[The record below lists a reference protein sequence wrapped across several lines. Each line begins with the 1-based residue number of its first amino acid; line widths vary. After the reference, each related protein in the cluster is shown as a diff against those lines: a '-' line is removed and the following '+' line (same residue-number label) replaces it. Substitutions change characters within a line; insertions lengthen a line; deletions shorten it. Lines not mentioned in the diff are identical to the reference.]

1 MPYVYNIL
9 TKHFLGKT
17 TTEEE
22 KLIAKF
28 KKENPVEYKLLA
40 ELWQRGDVKVK
51 DFDSQKAWQLV
62 QSKIAAKAVKSAKVI
77 PLYKKLTR
85 IAAVAAILIIGMLS
99 VYYFTDVLP
108 KNTNTVVAANSI
120 EKGKEVLLSDGS
132 KVWLNNGASLSF
144 PEKFAENSR
153 TVELKGEAF
162 FEVSRNP
169 KKPFT
174 VITKNS
180 KTTVLGTSFNINSD
194 EDSTE
199 VIVTTGKVKVSDL
212 ENTSNQIITSGY
224 SAKVKKEGVEK
235 YELANLNYMAWKT
248 GKFIFKE
255 TPIPQVVE
263 NLNKYYKKQIIIA
276 DGVDVNCLL
285 TADFNK
291 TDLHEVLEIIK
302 LTCDFS
308 VEENKDKFIIK

>member
-17 TTEEE
+17 TAEEE
-22 KLIAKF
+22 KLIAEF

-40 ELWQRGDVKVK
+40 ELWQRGDVKIK
-51 DFDSQKAWQLV
+51 DFDSHKAWQLV
-62 QSKIAAKAVKSAKVI
+62 QSKIAAKTVKSAKVI
-77 PLYKKLTR
+77 PLYRKLTR
-85 IAAVAAILIIGMLS
+85 IAAAAAILIIGTLS

-108 KNTNTVVAANSI
+108 KTTITVVAANSM

-132 KVWLNNGASLSF
+132 KVWLNNGALLSF

-162 FEVSRNP
+162 FKVSRNP
-169 KKPFT
+169 EKPFT
-174 VITKNS
+174 VMTKNS

-194 EDSTE
+194 KDSTE
-199 VIVTTGKVKVSDL
+199 VIVSTGKVKVSDI
-212 ENTSNQIITSGY
+212 ENTSGQIITPGY

-235 YELANLNYMAWKT
+235 YETANLNYMAWKT

-255 TPIPQVVE
+255 TPILQVVDD
-263 NLNKYYKKQIIIA
+263 LNKYYKKQIVIA

-291 TDLHEVLEIIK
+291 TNLHEVLEIIK

-308 VEENKDKFIIK
+308 IEEDKDKFIIK